1 MLSKSDLINRVA
13 EATESTK
20 VAAKLTVEATLAEIL
35 RMTGEDV
42 VILQGFGTFKRTVRA
57 ARTGHNPKTGEAIQI
72 AEKTV
77 LGFKAAGC
85 NKDL

>member
-1 MLSKSDLINRVA
+1 
-13 EATESTK
+13 
-20 VAAKLTVEATLAEIL
+20 
-35 RMTGEDV
+35 MTGEDV
-42 VILQGFGTFKRTVRA
+42 VILQGYNTFKRTVRA
-57 ARTGHNPKTGEAIQI
+57 ARTGPNPKTGEEIQI